1 MRFKLKKTY
10 MEDIKLFP
18 YPSDM
23 AWYGLL
29 LALLFIFPLFAGN
42 YWTYNLTLAGIYCI
56 VALGLNLLTGFT
68 GQISLGHA
76 AFFAIGA
83 YTVGYLCTIL
93 GWSFWIALP
102 LAGVTAA
109 TTGLVVAVPA
119 LRLSGLYLAIATMG
133 FGFIIE
139 QIAVQWKSV
148 TGGANGLLISRPS
161 IGSWSLNSDTA
172 YYYLVIA
179 MVAVFVLLTKNLI
192 RSPAGRAFVAV
203 RDSEVAAQTMGI
215 PLARVKIQ
223 AFAVSAF
230 YTGIAGGLFAP
241 LINFVGPDNFT
252 IVESIN
258 FIVMIIVGGLGTI
271 HGSIFGA
278 VFITLLSEFIRVG
291 KDLIPAFL
299 REQVGFQTAIYGMVL
314 MLFILFEPM
323 GIYGRWLKLKY
334 LFQVFP
340 LYRKDTFR
348 RVKRFQRSER
358 TR

>member
-18 YPSDM
+18 FKSDM
-23 AWYGLL
+23 AWHGLL
-29 LALLFIFPLFAGN
+29 LVVLCVFPLVAGS

-56 VALGLNLLTGFT
+56 VAMGLNILTGST

-83 YTVGYLCTIL
+83 YTVGYLTSIL
-93 GWSFWIALP
+93 GWSYWIALP
-102 LAGVTAA
+102 LAGVSAA
-109 TTGLVVAVPA
+109 VSGLVVGVPA

-133 FGFIIE
+133 FGFIVE
-139 QIAVQWKSV
+139 QINVQWKTV
-148 TGGANGLLISRPS
+148 TGGANGLLIDRPR
-161 IGSWSLNSDTA
+161 IGSFVFETDAS
-172 YYYLVIA
+172 YYFLVLL
-179 MVAVFVLLTKNLI
+179 MVVVFVLLTKNLN

-203 RDSEVAAQTMGI
+203 RDSEVAAQTMGVS
-215 PLARVKIQ
+215 LARVKVQ

-230 YTGIAGGLFAP
+230 YTGVAGGLFAP
-241 LINFVGPDNFT
+241 LINFIGPDNFT
-252 IVESIN
+252 IAESIN
-258 FIVMIIVGGLGTI
+258 FIVMIIVGGLGSI

-278 VFITLLSEFIRVG
+278 VFISLLSEFIRVG
-291 KDLIPAFL
+291 KDFIPEFL
-299 REQVGFQTAIYGMVL
+299 REQVGLQTAVYGLVL
-314 MLFILFEPM
+314 MLFILFEPT
-323 GIYGRWLKLKY
+323 GIYGRWLKVKF

-348 RVKRFQRSER
+348 RVRRFQRSER

>member
-18 YPSDM
+18 DKIDM

-29 LALLFIFPLFAGN
+29 LIILSIFPLVAGH
-42 YWTYNLTLAGIYCI
+42 YWIYNLTLSGIYCI
-56 VALGLNLLTGFT
+56 VALGLNILTGFT

-83 YTVGYLCTIL
+83 YSVGYLTTTL
-93 GWSFWIALP
+93 GWSYWIALP
-102 LAGVTAA
+102 LAGISAA
-109 TTGLVVAVPA
+109 ASGLVVAVPA

-133 FGFIIE
+133 FGFIME
-139 QIAVQWKSV
+139 QVIVQWKSV
-148 TGGANGLLISRPS
+148 TGGANGLLINRPS
-161 IGSWSLNSDTA
+161 ISSWSLSSDGA
-172 YYYLVIA
+172 YYYLVIV
-179 MVAVFVLLTKNLI
+179 MVAVFVLLTKNLT

-215 PLARVKIQ
+215 PLARVKVQ
-223 AFAVSAF
+223 AFAISAF

-241 LINFVGPDNFT
+241 LINFIGPDNFT
-252 IVESIN
+252 IAESIN
-258 FIVMIIVGGLGTI
+258 FIVMIIVGGLGSI

-278 VFITLLSEFIRVG
+278 VFITLLSEFIRVS
-291 KDLIPAFL
+291 KDFIPAFL
-299 REQVGFQTAIYGMVL
+299 REQVGFQTAVYGLVL
-314 MLFILFEPM
+314 MQFILFEPM

-348 RVKRFQRSER
+348 RVRRFQRSER

>member
-10 MEDIKLFP
+10 MEDLKLFP
-18 YPSDM
+18 YKADM

-29 LALLFIFPLFAGN
+29 LMTLLLFPLVAGH
-42 YWTYNLTLAGIYCI
+42 YWIYNLTLAGIYCI
-56 VALGLNLLTGFT
+56 VSLGLNILTGST

-83 YTVGYLCTIL
+83 YAVGYLTTIL
-93 GWSFWIALP
+93 GWSYWIALP
-102 LAGVTAA
+102 LAGVAA
-109 TTGLVVAVPA
+109 AVSGLMVAVPA

-133 FGFIIE
+133 FGFIVE
-139 QIAVQWKSV
+139 QVIVQWKGV
-148 TGGANGLLISRPS
+148 TGGANGLLINRPS
-161 IGSWSLNSDTA
+161 IGSWHLTSDNS

-179 MVAVFVLLTKNLI
+179 MVAIFVLLTKNLT

-203 RDSEVAAQTMGI
+203 RDSEEAAQTMGV
-215 PLARVKIQ
+215 PLARVKVQ
-223 AFAVSAF
+223 AFVVSAF

-258 FIVMIIVGGLGTI
+258 FIVMIIVGGLGSV

-278 VFITLLSEFIRVG
+278 VFITLLSEFIRIS

-299 REQVGFQTAIYGMVL
+299 REQVGFQTAVYGLVL

-348 RVKRFQRSER
+348 RVRRFQRSER

>member
-18 YPSDM
+18 YKTDM
-23 AWYGLL
+23 VWYGLL
-29 LALLFIFPLFAGN
+29 LMLLVFFPLVAGH

-56 VALGLNLLTGFT
+56 VALGLNILTGYT

-76 AFFAIGA
+76 AFFAVGA
-83 YTVGYLCTIL
+83 YSVGYLTTIL
-93 GWSFWIALP
+93 GWSYWIALP
-102 LAGVTAA
+102 LAGFSAA
-109 TTGLVVAVPA
+109 ASGLVVAVPA

-133 FGFIIE
+133 FGFIME
-139 QIAVQWKSV
+139 QVIVQWKSV
-148 TGGANGLLISRPS
+148 TGGANGLLINRPS
-161 IGSWSLNSDTA
+161 VGSWSLSSDSE
-172 YYYLVIA
+172 YYYLVVL
-179 MVAVFVLLTKNLI
+179 MVAVFVLLTKNLT
-192 RSPAGRAFVAV
+192 RSPTGRAFVAV

-215 PLARVKIQ
+215 PLARVKVQ

-241 LINFVGPDNFT
+241 LINFIGPDNFS

-258 FIVMIIVGGLGTI
+258 FIVMIIVGGLGSI

-278 VFITLLSEFIRVG
+278 VFITLLSEFIRVS

-299 REQVGFQTAIYGMVL
+299 REQVGFQTAVYGLVL
-314 MLFILFEPM
+314 MLFILFEPT

-334 LFQVFP
+334 LVQVFP

-348 RVKRFQRSER
+348 RVRRFQRSER